1 MSAGPKGDVRRLK
14 VMTIVGT
21 RPEVIKMSRIL
32 AELDARTEHV
42 LVHSGQNSDYEL
54 NQVFFEELGLRAPN
68 HVLDAVG
75 ETVAETISLIIS
87 RADAVMAREK
97 PDAVV
102 LYGDTNTC
110 LSVIAAKRRQI
121 PVFHLEAGN
130 RSFDE
135 RVPEEIN
142 RRLVDHLADINLPL
156 TEHARRYLLA
166 EGIRPETVFKVG
178 SPMREVLTHY
188 RTKIEASRVLDELR
202 LEPGRYFLVSAHRE
216 ENVDPP
222 ERLALLLD
230 SLNALAAREGLR
242 VIVSTHPRTRRL
254 LEAGAEKAA
263 ILDERIAFLKPFGF
277 PDYIRLQTQA
287 ACVLS
292 DSGTL
297 SEEAAILGFP
307 AVMIR
312 DAHERPEGMD
322 QAVAVMAGL
331 GRERV
336 LQAVELVR
344 AQAGSGPRPLP
355 VPDYAV
361 ENVSRKIVRI
371 VLSYVDYV
379 NRVVWRRT

>member
-1 MSAGPKGDVRRLK
+1 MSEERRGERARLK
-14 VMTIVGT
+14 VMTILGT
-21 RPEVIKMSRIL
+21 RPELIKMSRVL
-32 AELDARTEHV
+32 AALDAHTEHV

-54 NQVFFEELGLRAPN
+54 NQVFFDELGLRRPD

-75 ETVAETISLIIS
+75 ETTADTIGLIIS
-87 RADAVMAREK
+87 RADAVLARER

-110 LSVIAAKRRQI
+110 LAVIPAKRRKI

-166 EGIRPETVFKVG
+166 EGIRPETVIKIG
-178 SPMREVLTHY
+178 SPMREVLAHY
-188 RTKIEASRVLDELR
+188 RPQIEASRILETLR
-202 LEPGRYFLVSAHRE
+202 LEPGHYLLVSAHRE

-222 ERLALLLD
+222 ERLARLLD
-230 SLNALAAREGLR
+230 TLNALVARFGER
-242 VIVSTHPRTRRL
+242 VVVSTHPRTRARL
-254 LEAGAEKAA
+254 QAAGQRLRE
-263 ILDERIAFLKPFGF
+263 LDSRIELLKPFGF
-277 PDYIRLQTQA
+277 PDYVRLESQA
-287 ACVLS
+287 SAVLS

-312 DAHERPEGMD
+312 ESHERPEAMD
-322 QAVAVMAGL
+322 EGVSVMAGL
-331 GRERV
+331 ETERV

-344 AQAGSGPRPLP
+344 AQAGSRLGE
-355 VPDYAV
+355 VADYAAV
-361 ENVSRKIVRI
+361 NVSRKVVRI
-371 VLSYVDYV
+371 VLSYTDYV
-379 NRVVWRRT
+379 NRVVWRRPS